1 MEERPDSGPLVILVN
16 GLPATGKTTLAQRLA
31 TDLRLPLLAK
41 DAIKETL
48 FDTLGWSDRAWSR
61 RLGAATIALLYTLL
75 EEQLR
80 AGRPCV
86 VECNFVPDRD
96 TRRWRDLA
104 QTYPFTPFQILCV
117 SDGPTLY
124 ARYCDRARSDERHP
138 GHVETLNLEEHRELL
153 LGGRIEPLD
162 ICGVLYELDTTDFAA
177 IDYAGLHAAIA
188 AAGGDDLAQP
198 GRPGGAAQ

>member
-1 MEERPDSGPLVILVN
+1 MEERLNAAPLVILVN
-16 GLPATGKTTLAQRLA
+16 GLPATGKTTLARRIA

-61 RLGAATIALLYTLL
+61 RLGVATLALLYKLL

-80 AGRPCV
+80 AGQPCV

-96 TRRWRDLA
+96 APRWYDLA
-104 QTYPFTPFQILCV
+104 RTYSFTPFQILCV
-117 SDGPTLY
+117 ADGPALY
-124 ARYCDRARSDERHP
+124 ARYCERARSTERHP
-138 GHVETLNLEEHRELL
+138 GHVETLDLDEHRELL

-162 ICGVLYELDTTDFAA
+162 IGGALYELDTTNFAA
-177 IDYAGLHAAIA
+177 IDYAGLYAAIA
-188 AAGGDDLAQP
+188 RARAS
-198 GRPGGAAQ
+198 GAIQ

>member
-1 MEERPDSGPLVILVN
+1 MEERPAPLVLLVN
-16 GLPATGKTTLAQRLA
+16 GLPATGKTTLARRLA

-61 RLGAATIALLYTLL
+61 RLGAATIALLFGAL

-80 AGRPCV
+80 AGQPCV

-96 TRRWRDLA
+96 TVRFRALA
-104 QTYPFTPFQILCV
+104 QTWRFTPFQILCV
-117 SDGPTLY
+117 CDGPTLY
-124 ARYCDRARSDERHP
+124 ARYCARARSTDRHP
-138 GHVETLNLEEHRELL
+138 GHVETLDLNEHRELL
-153 LGGRIEPLD
+153 LRGRIEPLP
-162 ICGVLYELDTTDFAA
+162 IGGALYELDTTDFAA
-177 IDYAGLHAAIA
+177 IDYAGLYAAVA

-198 GRPGGAAQ
+198 GRPSGAAQ